1 MLGLELPKLFNKF
14 NKNVESGYPCLV
26 SNLRVNAFSFSL
38 LRMACCGLVI
48 YGLYYIEIGSLYA
61 HFVEFLYILLI
72 SIGYFQ
78 KLSVAIEIIIQF
90 LAFNF

>member
-1 MLGLELPKLFNKF
+1 MFNKF

-26 SNLRVNAFSFSL
+26 SILRGNTFSFSL

-48 YGLYYIEIGSLYA
+48 YGLYYIEIGSFYA
-61 HFVEFLYILLI
+61 HFVEFLYISFI

-78 KLSVAIEIIIQF
+78 KLSVAIEKMIQF
-90 LAFNF
+90 LVFNF